1 MVSVISFFGEITVKV
16 YGKRDPQLALV
27 IVDFP
32 NSATFLTTEERE
44 YLIWI
49 KSRAWNYAL
58 SIN

>member
-49 KSRAWNYAL
+49 KSRA
-58 SIN
+58 